1 MYSSL
6 CSLLHPIMEEKRG
19 SVCYECNCC
28 YSIAKSFPTLWPHGL
43 QHPRL
48 PYPSLSSRVF
58 SDSCPLNQWY
68 YLTISPATP
77 FSLLLSPSIFPII
90 SVFSN
95 ELAFHL
101 RWPQYWS
108 FSFTNSPFNEY
119 SGLISFRIDW
129 FDLLAVQGT
138 LKSFLQ
144 HRSSK
149 ASILLCSAFFMVQ
162 LSHLYMTTGKT
173 IALTIW
179 TFVGKVMFLLFNM
192 SRFVI
197 AFKGVSVF
205 EFQCIQKPTQW
216 FEEVEWVCPL
226 SVLPH

>member
-58 SDSCPLNQWY
+58 SDSCPLNQWC

-108 FSFTNSPFNEY
+108 FSFSNSPFNEY
-119 SGLISFRIDW
+119 SGLVSFKVYW

-138 LKSFLQ
+138 LKSLLQ
-144 HRSSK
+144 HHNLK
-149 ASILLCSAFFMVQ
+149 ASILWCSAFFILCFHSRRGVTHRVRLECDPDIPVAPGEQ
-162 LSHLYMTTGKT
+162 YYVLDPSLDDYLGTTPSHLFKNFHT
-173 IALTIW
+173 
-179 TFVGKVMFLLFNM
+179 VG
-192 SRFVI
+192 
-197 AFKGVSVF
+197 
-205 EFQCIQKPTQW
+205 CD
-216 FEEVEWVCPL
+216 
-226 SVLPH
+226 PHSQRL